1 MRDALATIGIGAR
14 RSNRWILKD
23 VTMQIL
29 QGAVTAVV
37 GPNGSGK
44 SSLLRCMTGLW
55 PVTEGAVLLE
65 GRNVTEMQRQEVSR
79 ILSYVPQEVRMEFE
93 FSVRE
98 IVSMGR
104 YIHRSRFARESVQ
117 DRHAVDEAMNR
128 ADVARLAER
137 SVTQLSGGERQRVMI
152 ARSLA

>member
-29 QGAVTAVV
+29 QGTVTAIV

-55 PVTEGAVLLE
+55 PVTEGTVLLE
-65 GRNVTEMQRQEVSR
+65 GQNMREMQREEVSR
-79 ILSYVPQEVRMEFE
+79 SLSYVPQEARMEFE

-104 YIHRSRFARESVQ
+104 YIHRGRFARES
-117 DRHAVDEAMNR
+117 
-128 ADVARLAER
+128 AED
-137 SVTQLSGGERQRVMI
+137 
-152 ARSLA
+152 